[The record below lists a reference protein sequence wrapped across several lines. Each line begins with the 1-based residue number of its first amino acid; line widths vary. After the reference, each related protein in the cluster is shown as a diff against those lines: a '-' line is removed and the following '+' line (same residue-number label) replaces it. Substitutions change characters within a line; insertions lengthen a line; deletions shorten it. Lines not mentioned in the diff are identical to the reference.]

1 MRAAPQ
7 PDPERLRQ
15 PDVRA
20 ELQAAV
26 GARRELGP
34 EMEEAI
40 VSAFLDRV
48 GRAIDARVEARL
60 AELQQQQ
67 RKQQGGRTG
76 RLTIS
81 LIMAV
86 PITAIS
92 GSIAGIEGMA
102 LTWAAI
108 FLLNLYLDRR

>member
-1 MRAAPQ
+1 
-7 PDPERLRQ
+7 
-15 PDVRA
+15 
-20 ELQAAV
+20 
-26 GARRELGP
+26 
-34 EMEEAI
+34 MEEAI

-60 AELQQQQ
+60 AELQKQQ
-67 RKQQGGRTG
+67 RKEQSGRTS
-76 RLTIS
+76 RLALS
-81 LIMAV
+81 LALAI

-92 GSIAGIEGMA
+92 GGIAGVEGMA